1 MSPDRRN
8 FLTGAAAAVVA
19 ASGLTALG
27 AGNAATAAPG
37 QAARTPDPDA
47 PKHELRGMW
56 IASVVNIDWPSAPGL
71 SAAAQQAE
79 LIALYDLAVARGL
92 NTVVLQVRPTAD
104 AFWPSPYEPWS
115 KYLTGTQGEDPGYD
129 PLGFAVRAAHER
141 NLSLHAWFNPYR
153 VSMDTNVDAL
163 LPTHPARMHPDWVI
177 PYGGKLYYDPG
188 VPAAREFSVRA
199 ILDAV
204 QRYDLDGVHFDD
216 YFYPYPVAGQ
226 SFADD
231 ATYATYGG
239 RFADKAT
246 WRRDNINTLIRHLV
260 TGIRRTKPH
269 VQFGVSP
276 FAVWRNVGTDP
287 LGSDTQAGAQTYDDL
302 YADTRRWVREEW
314 IDYLAPQVY
323 WAIGLPVADY
333 AKIVDWW
340 ARQVR
345 ESGSRVR
352 LYIGE
357 ATYKVGASTQS
368 PAWNND
374 PAELSNHL
382 ALDRRYPELSGN
394 IFFSAVSVRDDL
406 LGATTLLQHDRYQ
419 HPALVPTMPWLDR
432 RAPRPVDSVRVTTA
446 QDALR
451 VTWTLRS
458 HDARG
463 FAVYRFDGHG
473 RPSAADYA
481 DATHLVASIAAPVAG
496 ARTASWT
503 DTTATPAHHYTYAV
517 RAVDALGNESTSALE
532 RC

>member
-1 MSPDRRN
+1 MSPDRRD
-8 FLTGAAAAVVA
+8 FLTGAAAVAVA
-19 ASGLTALG
+19 ASGLAALG
-27 AGNAATAAPG
+27 PVSAAAAPAPRE
-37 QAARTPDPDA
+37 AAPEPAA

-56 IASVVNIDWPSAPGL
+56 IASVTNIDWPSAPGL

-79 LIALYDLAVARGL
+79 LIALYDLAVARGM
-92 NTVVLQVRPTAD
+92 NTVVVQVRPTAD

-141 NLSLHAWFNPYR
+141 NLSFHGWFNPYR
-153 VSMDTNVDAL
+153 VSMGTDVEAL
-163 LPTHPARMHPDWVI
+163 LPTHPARVHPDWVI

-188 VPAAREFSVRA
+188 VPAAREFCVRA

-204 QRYDLDGVHFDD
+204 KRYDLDGVHFDD
-216 YFYPYPVAGQ
+216 YFYPYPVAGE

-231 ATYATYGG
+231 ATFASYGG
-239 RFADKAT
+239 RFTDKAD
-246 WRRDNINTLIRHLV
+246 WRRDNINTLVRHLV
-260 TGIRRTKPH
+260 AGIRRSKPH

-333 AKIVDWW
+333 TKVVDWW

-368 PAWNND
+368 PAWNTD

-382 ALDRRYPELSGN
+382 ALDRGYPELSGN
-394 IFFSAVSVRDDL
+394 IYFSAVSVRNDL
-406 LGATTLLQHDRYQ
+406 LGAMTLLQHDRYQ

-432 RAPRPVDSVRVTTA
+432 RPPEPVGGVRVTGT
-446 QDALR
+446 DDGLR
-451 VTWTLRS
+451 VSWTRHS
-458 HDARG
+458 RDARG
-463 FAVYRFDGHG
+463 FTVYRFDGHG
-473 RPSAADYA
+473 RPSRADYA
-481 DATHLVASIAAPVAG
+481 DATHLLASVPAPM
-496 ARTASWT
+496 ARTRTVSWT
-503 DTTATPAHHYTYAV
+503 DTSAVHGRHYTYAV
-517 RAVDALGNESTSALE
+517 RAVDALGNESAATLAQ
-532 RC
+532 R